1 MRVIDA
7 AYAPSGWETL
17 IRRVVVARAM
27 SNWTDRIVGDRM
39 AVDREFGDRVRASE
53 FTNQQWGLIMT
64 AVEFEIEDADDP
76 DRARIVADTS
86 QLPQILPELE
96 KERGPMGPA
105 GGEGGGGGGGGVF
118 DAIRGALGLGDD
130 DDGAEKLAAAE
141 RLVDEYTDALQ
152 DRLEDVGKWDEVR
165 DAYADR

>member
-7 AYAPSGWETL
+7 AYAPTGWETL
-17 IRRVVVARAM
+17 IRRVVVAPAM
-27 SNWTDRIVGDRM
+27 SNWTDRIV
-39 AVDREFGDRVRASE
+39 GDRVRASE

-105 GGEGGGGGGGGVF
+105 GGEGGGGGGVF
-118 DAIRGALGLGDD
+118 DAVRGALGLGDD